1 MDLAPL
7 LTASPVIQIHA
18 VAAMLALLN
27 GAVVLFR
34 RKGDRPHKAMGKVW
48 VALMGIVA
56 LSSFFIWT
64 IQLWGLFSPIH
75 LLSIFTLV
83 MLWRSVG
90 FARRRNI
97 RLHRLTMQVTYVAA
111 LVITGLFTLLPGRI
125 MNKVVFGPEG
135 ATPAKLAVLV
145 LVLAAIAITTAL
157 VVRWRRAGAAR
168 PLLTTRWGGSLV
180 R

>member
-18 VAAMLALLN
+18 MAAMLALLI

-34 RKGDRPHKAMGKVW
+34 RKGDRPHKAMGKLW

-64 IQLWGLFSPIH
+64 IRLWGLFSPIH

-83 MLWRSVG
+83 MLWRGVG

-168 PLLTTRWGGSLV
+168 PLLTAR
-180 R
+180 

>member
-7 LTASPVIQIHA
+7 LNASPVIQIHA
-18 VAAMLALLN
+18 VAAMLALLI
-27 GAVVLFR
+27 GAAVLFR
-34 RKGDRPHKAMGKVW
+34 RKGDRPHKAMGRVW

-64 IQLWGLFSPIH
+64 IRLWGLFSPIH

-83 MLWRSVG
+83 MLWRGVG

-111 LVITGLFTLLPGRI
+111 LIITGLFTLLPGRI

-135 ATPAKLAVLV
+135 ATRAKLAVFV
-145 LVLAAIAITTAL
+145 LVLAAIAIATAL
-157 VVRWRRAGAAR
+157 VVRWRRTGVGR
-168 PLLTTRWGGSLV
+168 TPLTV

>member
-7 LTASPVIQIHA
+7 LNASPVIQIHA
-18 VAAMLALLN
+18 VAAMLALLI
-27 GAVVLFR
+27 GAAVLFR
-34 RKGDRPHKAMGKVW
+34 RKGDRPHKAMGRVW

-64 IQLWGLFSPIH
+64 IRLWGLFSPIH

-83 MLWRSVG
+83 MLWRGVG

-111 LVITGLFTLLPGRI
+111 LIITGLFTLLPGRI

-135 ATPAKLAVLV
+135 ATRAKLAVFV
-145 LVLAAIAITTAL
+145 LVLAAIAIATAL
-157 VVRWRRAGAAR
+157 VVRWRRTGVGRTPLTAR
-168 PLLTTRWGGSLV
+168 
-180 R
+180 